1 MCENT
6 LRALEQIVD
15 AMKEHDSPEQFVDSL
30 SDSERVAFQRLVYQI
45 QDIAELTDKSEIG
58 LEDKCWA

>member
-15 AMKEHDSPEQFVDSL
+15 AMKEHDSLEQFVGSL
-30 SDSERVAFQRLVYQI
+30 SESERSAFHQLMYQI
-45 QDIAELTDKSEIG
+45 QDIAELTSKGEFG
-58 LEDKCWA
+58 FEDKCWA